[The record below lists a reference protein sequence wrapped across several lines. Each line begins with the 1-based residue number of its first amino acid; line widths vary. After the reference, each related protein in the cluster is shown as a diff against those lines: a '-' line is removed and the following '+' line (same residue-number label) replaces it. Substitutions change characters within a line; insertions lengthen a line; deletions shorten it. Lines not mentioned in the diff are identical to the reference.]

1 MKSIRS
7 ITLRTRKVL
16 AVWLL
21 LSLSATQVFAMSM
34 DSMPMEAEQKQHCGM
49 TLHADVVADS
59 MMQHDMPASAMASC
73 ADISSQDCNPDHCVS
88 FSAMTLSSFSI
99 DLPIPAST
107 VTSINVSADSIDS
120 HPPYYPPITH

>member
-34 DSMPMEAEQKQHCGM
+34 DSMPMEAEQKQHCDM
-49 TLHADVVADS
+49 TLNADS

-73 ADISSQDCNPDHCVS
+73 ADMSSQDCNPDHCVS
-88 FSAMTLSSFSI
+88 FSAMTLNSFSI
-99 DLPIPAST
+99 VLPIPAST

-120 HPPYYPPITH
+120 HPPYHPPITH